1 MEELMNRLRE
11 ARFKRNLTQI
21 ALYKRTGIWASK
33 LSLIENGY
41 IKVSNHEKAKLAR
54 ALRFKKSWLF
64 SENERT

>member
-1 MEELMNRLRE
+1 MNRIKE

-41 IKVSNHEKAKLAR
+41 IKVSDHEKEKLAR
-54 ALRFKKSWLF
+54 ALRFKIDWLF
-64 SENERT
+64 LKNE